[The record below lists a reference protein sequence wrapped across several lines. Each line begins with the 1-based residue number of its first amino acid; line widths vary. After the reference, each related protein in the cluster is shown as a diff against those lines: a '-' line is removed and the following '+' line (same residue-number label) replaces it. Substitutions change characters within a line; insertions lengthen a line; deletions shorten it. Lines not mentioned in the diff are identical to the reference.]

1 MSPTIEILKK
11 TACDYRI
18 GTHIHEGIIARVYH
32 QENMPL
38 FVFFKSADERII
50 IGYSKSI
57 Q

>member
-38 FVFFKSADERII
+38 FVFFNSADERII